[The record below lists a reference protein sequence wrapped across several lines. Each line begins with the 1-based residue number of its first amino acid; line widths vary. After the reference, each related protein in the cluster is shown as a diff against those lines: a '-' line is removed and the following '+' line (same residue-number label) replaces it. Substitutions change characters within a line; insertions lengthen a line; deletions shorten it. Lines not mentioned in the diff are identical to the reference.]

1 MNPYDWNRPDPT
13 IEIPRSEVVPVVE
26 QLRRGNGVVILAGR
40 GLGKSVLLQQ
50 VRRSLEQSPDVR
62 VILFREPP
70 AQQTLAACFEDL
82 ARELGV
88 SPSGVLKASDL
99 VRAYFD
105 RDVPPNL
112 VLLYDEFDR
121 YARPLHGASSDPPGR
136 AFFNSLQS
144 MLEHEAIR
152 GVGILAAASIGLYL
166 FRDAL
171 GSSFISKAARQ
182 RIRPFD
188 RSEIEILS
196 RPFADRGEPLAVE
209 TLEALHL
216 ASGGNP
222 ALATYGLESL
232 WELEISTERDVAEI
246 FIDFQERN
254 KEFLRSFQLSFA
266 DPMLSEA
273 PQRVWDLI
281 RQSDGEMFHVALQ
294 EACSPAGPL
303 LQLDFGDVLDI
314 LAASGLV
321 RIKGSVKADPVV
333 VQPINSILSLPTVP
347 SAIPDLR
354 ERLRQDLQT
363 LLHRLHVSSADF
375 FRPGKDG
382 KQLVPEA
389 VFAAFLTLGFEL
401 LGWQVAREAQRGAGR
416 TDLLLH
422 RAGGE
427 EMAIVETKI
436 WGRRGYREVHQQVA
450 GYWTAGTSAGAVVM
464 LTDAEVV
471 DWPERY
477 RRECLVDCSE
487 VRLAATD
494 STSPTRARFEASSR
508 TLDGMSVEVEHF
520 LLRLARG
527 R

>member
-1 MNPYDWNRPDPT
+1 MNPYDWNRPDPQV
-13 IEIPRSEVVPVVE
+13 EIPRSEVVPVVE
-26 QLRRGNGVVILAGR
+26 QLRRGDGVVMLAGR
-40 GLGKSVLLQQ
+40 GLGKSVFLQQ
-50 VRRSLEQSPDVR
+50 VRRTLEQSPDVR

-99 VRAYFD
+99 IRAYFE

-121 YARPLHGASSDPPGR
+121 YARPLHGTPSDPPGR

-144 MLEHEAIR
+144 MLEAIR

-171 GSSFISKAARQ
+171 GSSFISKAGRQ

-188 RSEIEILS
+188 RGQVEALS
-196 RPFADRGEPLAVE
+196 RPFADRGGPLAAE

-232 WELEISTERDVAEI
+232 WSLEAPTERAVTEA
-246 FIDFQERN
+246 FVDFQERN

-281 RQSDGEMFHVALQ
+281 RQSDGEVSHDALQ
-294 EACSPAGPL
+294 EACSPPGPL

-321 RIKGSVKADPVV
+321 RIRGSVKADPVV

-347 SAIPDLR
+347 SAVPDLR
-354 ERLRQDLQT
+354 ERLCQDLRT

-389 VFAAFLTLGFEL
+389 VFAAFLALGFEL

-416 TDLLLH
+416 TDLLLQ

-427 EMAIVETKI
+427 EMAVVETKI
-436 WGRRGYREVHQQVA
+436 WGRSGYREVHQQVA
-450 GYWTAGTSAGAVVM
+450 AYWTAGTSAGAVVM
-464 LTDAEVV
+464 LTDAKVV

-487 VRLAATD
+487 IRPAATD
-494 STSPTRARFEASSR
+494 STSPTRAQFEASSR
-508 TLDGMSVEVEHF
+508 TPDGMAVEVDHF

>member
-1 MNPYDWNRPDPT
+1 MNPYDWNRPDPQ
-13 IEIPRSEVVPVVE
+13 IEIRRSEVGPVVE
-26 QLRRGNGVVILAGR
+26 QLRRGDGVVVLAGR
-40 GLGKSVLLQQ
+40 GLGKSVFLQQ
-50 VRRSLEQSPDVR
+50 VRRALERSPDVR

-70 AQQTLAACFEDL
+70 PEQTLAACFEDL

-88 SPSGVLKASDL
+88 SPTGVLKASDL
-99 VRAYFD
+99 IHAYFD
-105 RDVPPNL
+105 RDVPSSL

-121 YARPLHGASSDPPGR
+121 YARPMHGESSDPPGR
-136 AFFNSLQS
+136 AFFNSMQS
-144 MLEHEAIR
+144 MLETIR

-171 GSSFISKAARQ
+171 GSSFISKADRQ

-188 RSEIEILS
+188 RGELESLA
-196 RPFADRGEPLAVE
+196 RPFADRGKPLAAE

-232 WELEISTERDVAEI
+232 WSLEAPTERDVAGA
-246 FIDFQERN
+246 FIEFQERN

-281 RQSDGEMFHVALQ
+281 RQSNGEVSHAALQ
-294 EACSPAGPL
+294 QACSPPGPL
-303 LQLDFGDVLDI
+303 LQLDFGDVLDL

-321 RIKGSVKADPVV
+321 KIRGSIKADPVA

-347 SAIPDLR
+347 SSVGGLR

-375 FRPGKDG
+375 FRPGDDR
-382 KQLVPEA
+382 KQLVPES
-389 VFAAFLTLGFEL
+389 VFAAFLTLGLEF

-422 RAGGE
+422 WSGGE
-427 EMAIVETKI
+427 AMAVVETKI
-436 WGRRGYREVHQQVA
+436 WGRHGYREVHLQVA
-450 GYWTAGTSAGAVVM
+450 SYWTADTSAGAVVM
-464 LTDAEVV
+464 LTDAKLS

-477 RRECLVDCSE
+477 RRECLSDCSE
-487 VRLAATD
+487 VRRTATD
-494 STSPTRARFEASSR
+494 SKSPARRFEASSR
-508 TLDGMSVEVEHF
+508 TVEGMSVEVDHF
-520 LLRLARG
+520 LLRLSRG